1 MSTQVQDLYSQI
13 FVSPTEKISAILKS
27 TYQDKE
33 RTAKSTLTTLWVGI
47 NDIDLTY
54 NWEDTDALDSRIM
67 RRYQVLLVS
76 RTWN

>member
-1 MSTQVQDLYSQI
+1 VSTQVRELYPKI

-27 TYQDKE
+27 TYKDKE

-54 NWEDTDALDSRIM
+54 DWENTDTLDSNIM
-67 RRYQVLLVS
+67 QRYQVLIVS
-76 RTWN
+76 ML